1 MSNYD
6 ELLDENKKLKF
17 EIYTLRKEI
26 EELKSNISTSIDNKK
41 QINNHSINI
50 NSTLEEKIKLY
61 RSLFYGRCDVFAL
74 RFDNESKNK
83 HGYKP
88 YCMNEWKHGI
98 CNKSEIKCSDC
109 DFRKFKVLKDTD
121 ILEHLSGQKTIGL
134 YPLLPNDKCKFLAID
149 FDGNSWQKDS
159 LLVVDTFNKFNIS
172 TYIERS
178 RSGDGCHLWIFFN
191 EEISARIARYFGNSI
206 LNYTLENNI
215 GLNLGSYDRLFP
227 NQDKMPK
234 GGFGNLIALPLQR
247 IPAKNK
253 NSLFVDTNFEYYK
266 DQWAYLSNVEK
277 VTLDEVNAIIELL
290 EKELNNHL
298 SINSNKS
305 VNNIISDKKILRNN
319 NIIDMPSEINIILS
333 NGIYIDATILTTE
346 LLNLIKKTAI
356 INNPD
361 YYKKQALRL
370 SVYKTPK
377 ILNCFNEYGK
387 FLVLPRGLLQ
397 EVCSIFEG
405 NKVKVNIQDKRV
417 FGINIDVVFKGIL
430 YDYQQIATEAIL
442 KHDNGILWA
451 STAFGK
457 TVVAA
462 SIIATRKVN
471 TLIIV
476 NSIQLLEQWEE
487 KLLMFLELSKDNI
500 GRLGGGKKKTSNIID
515 IATMQTL
522 NKNNDLDEILNNYGQ
537 IIIDECHHIA
547 AFTFE
552 KLMKVAKTKYVL
564 GLTATPYRKDKYDKI
579 ITMQCGPIVHKAA
592 SKVENEKKIAHMLIP
607 RNNELQSYIDLS
619 KLKLSELYDEIM
631 NDKFRNELIINDI
644 IESFKLGS
652 TPLILTERVEHLN
665 ILSNMLSAYT
675 DKIVVLKG
683 GMGTKQR
690 NLALDMIKSF
700 SKEEQFIIL
709 ATGKYIGEGFDES
722 RLDTLFLTMPISWK
736 GVLQQ
741 YAGRLQRRYEGKN
754 MVKIYDYV
762 DKNIPLLVKMY
773 NKRLK
778 GYENLDYNIK
788 ENTGVQYEFD
798 DI

>member
-1 MSNYD
+1 M
-6 ELLDENKKLKF
+6 
-17 EIYTLRKEI
+17 
-26 EELKSNISTSIDNKK
+26 
-41 QINNHSINI
+41 
-50 NSTLEEKIKLY
+50 
-61 RSLFYGRCDVFAL
+61 
-74 RFDNESKNK
+74 
-83 HGYKP
+83 
-88 YCMNEWKHGI
+88 
-98 CNKSEIKCSDC
+98 
-109 DFRKFKVLKDTD
+109 
-121 ILEHLSGQKTIGL
+121 
-134 YPLLPNDKCKFLAID
+134 
-149 FDGNSWQKDS
+149 
-159 LLVVDTFNKFNIS
+159 
-172 TYIERS
+172 
-178 RSGDGCHLWIFFN
+178 
-191 EEISARIARYFGNSI
+191 
-206 LNYTLENNI
+206 
-215 GLNLGSYDRLFP
+215 
-227 NQDKMPK
+227 
-234 GGFGNLIALPLQR
+234 
-247 IPAKNK
+247 
-253 NSLFVDTNFEYYK
+253 
-266 DQWAYLSNVEK
+266 
-277 VTLDEVNAIIELL
+277 
-290 EKELNNHL
+290 
-298 SINSNKS
+298 
-305 VNNIISDKKILRNN
+305 
-319 NIIDMPSEINIILS
+319 
-333 NGIYIDATILTTE
+333 
-346 LLNLIKKTAI
+346 
-356 INNPD
+356 
-361 YYKKQALRL
+361 
-370 SVYKTPK
+370 
-377 ILNCFNEYGK
+377 
-387 FLVLPRGLLQ
+387 VLPRALLQ
-397 EVCSIFEG
+397 EICSIFEG
-405 NKVKVNIQDKRV
+405 NKVTVNIQDKRIL
-417 FGINIDVVFKGIL
+417 GINIDVVFNGIL

-476 NSIQLLEQWEE
+476 NSIQLLEQCEE
-487 KLLMFLELSKDNI
+487 KLKIFLEISKDNI
-500 GRLGGGKKKTSNIID
+500 GRLGGGKKKVSNIID

-552 KLMKVAKTKYVL
+552 KVMKVAKTKYVL

-592 SKVENEKKIAHMLIP
+592 SKVGNEKKIAHMLIP
-607 RNNELQSYIDLS
+607 RNNELQSYKDLS

-683 GMGTKQR
+683 GMRNKQR

-741 YAGRLQRRYEGKN
+741 YAGRLQRMYEGKN
-754 MVKIYDYV
+754 LVKIYDYV
-762 DKNIPLLVKMY
+762 DKNVPMLVTMY
-773 NKRLK
+773 TKRLK
-778 GYENLDYNIK
+778 GYENLDYNIE
-788 ENTGVQYEFD
+788 ENTGIQYEFE